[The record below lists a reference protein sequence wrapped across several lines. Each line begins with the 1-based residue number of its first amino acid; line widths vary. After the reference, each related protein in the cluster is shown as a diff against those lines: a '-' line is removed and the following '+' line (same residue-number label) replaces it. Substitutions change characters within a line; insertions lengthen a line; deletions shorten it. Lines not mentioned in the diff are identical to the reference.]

1 MSIRSGVAPD
11 LSLSRRL
18 GRAFTAVGGL
28 IAATLIIVGACFG
41 AVLGHYE
48 PTIHELLAGA
58 DAINQ
63 AHVGMLDEETG
74 LRGFI
79 ITGDPL
85 FLAPYYQGEGELL
98 GGDTVALVLASHPDL
113 VGAIVSMRVAQ
124 EDWVSAW
131 ATPALT
137 FAGEHANDATVESFL
152 LSGKNLFDAYRTTNS
167 AVSTAV
173 NEDIAGEQTQ
183 EHDIV
188 LIALALAAAL
198 LALAIAV
205 ARRNHRALRLA
216 LVVPINN
223 LLDTMRQVAAG
234 DLSARPSGI
243 GPPELRDV
251 AIELGRMTD
260 ALAAERSR
268 IIAIEAEAS
277 SQAMR
282 LGLIVN
288 VGREITGSLNLRY
301 VAESVSKAAIAIS
314 GFATARMWMID
325 DDRRELSSVY
335 QTHVDLGQSVDRDSL
350 QLGEGLV
357 GRSGQFGRTL
367 STEIE
372 GSLATE
378 YSAGAAIAAIALPMI
393 VGARIVG
400 VLELT
405 SDESLQV
412 DESVLDVLHSLAGQA
427 ATAVEA
433 ARFHERADEI
443 SHTDVLTRMPNRRRL
458 ELDLELEVAR
468 SQRYSRPVAFIMLDV
483 DHFKEVNDTHG
494 HQAGDEIL
502 SEFKTAFT
510 AALRETDTAYRFG
523 GEEFCVLLRETD
535 ADAACVVAERI
546 RSGIATR
553 FAGNLGSAMVT
564 ASLGVA
570 AIPGDAVDAK
580 TLIAA
585 ADRAL
590 YVAKASGRNQVVR
603 AVEVVP
609 LQTVVQRRR
618 GAGSSGGG
626 QSGQTRSPVITPA
639 NIGA

>member
-1 MSIRSGVAPD
+1 MSIRPGVATD

-18 GRAFTAVGGL
+18 GRAFTAVGSL
-28 IAATLIIVGACFG
+28 IAVTLIIVGACFG

-48 PTIHELLAGA
+48 PTIDELLAGA
-58 DAINQ
+58 NAINQ

-85 FLAPYYQGEGELL
+85 FLAPYHQGEDELL
-98 GGDTVALVLASHPDL
+98 AGDTVALVLASHPDL

-152 LSGKNLFDAYRTTNS
+152 LSGKNLFDAYRITNS
-167 AVSTAV
+167 AASTAV
-173 NEDIAGEQTQ
+173 NEDIAREQTQ
-183 EHDIV
+183 EHDVV
-188 LIALALAAAL
+188 LSALALAAAL

-205 ARRNHRALRLA
+205 ARRNHRALRVA
-216 LVVPINN
+216 LVVPITN
-223 LLDTMRQVAAG
+223 LLDTMRQVTAG

-277 SQAMR
+277 SQATR

-301 VAESVSKAAIAIS
+301 VAESVSKAAISIS

-357 GRSGQFGRTL
+357 GRAGQFGRTL
-367 STEIE
+367 STQME

-378 YSAGAAIAAIALPMI
+378 YSAGTAISAIALPMV

-400 VLELT
+400 VLELK
-405 SDESLQV
+405 SDESV
-412 DESVLDVLHSLAGQA
+412 RIDESSLDVLHSLAGQA

-458 ELDLELEVAR
+458 ELDLELEIAR

-483 DHFKEVNDTHG
+483 DHFKDVNDTHG

-546 RSGIATR
+546 RAAIATR

-570 AIPGDAVDAK
+570 AIPGDAVDGK

-609 LQTVVQRRR
+609 LQAVAQRRR
-618 GAGSSGGG
+618 GSGPPSGG
-626 QSGQTRSPVITPA
+626 QSGQSRNPVITPA